1 MSPTFEQHLAD
12 LEAVFKRLMD
22 FKIRANREKCQFSC
36 SSVKYL
42 GLWITPQGIEVDH
55 EKTSAILGIPP
66 PKNVKQLLSFLQ
78 TCSWYRKFIANFSEI
93 ARPLSHLTK
102 KKAFWKWSE
111 EEEKAFRTL
120 KQCLVSP
127 PILKQADFSK
137 PFLIRTDASNY
148 ALGAVLLQGEDKED
162 HPVEF
167 SSRLLNPAERNYS
180 TTEREALAVVWA
192 LNKFRGY
199 IDGASI
205 TVASDHEPLRWL
217 MKLKST
223 TGRLA
228 SWALQLQYFNLDME
242 YIPAKSNGVADMLS
256 RPACHEEN
264 ELCEVCTVAIDVPS
278 SSSKEIC
285 DEQMKNEE
293 LVKIISCLE
302 DPDKNANYVN
312 WVERCYLMNQG
323 VLFRYAPNSESE
335 EAQLVIPRHE
345 RTLIL
350 KNHHDAPMAG
360 HYGAE
365 STYTRIAKNY
375 YWAGMTKYITDYV
388 KNCPDCIKYKA
399 SNKKPSGLLETPV
412 PAQRFVTLAIDL
424 FGPLPESKDG
434 KRWIVIIE
442 DCTTKWVELFALPNA
457 TAKECAITLI
467 EEVLLRDLK
476 PRLAILVQDKH
487 DCWSEKLPF
496 ILFAL
501 NTAKCETTGQ
511 TAAFLNFGRE
521 LRTPSE
527 VVNDI
532 RVVIQND
539 NFVPEITPYLKKF
552 AKFSTQI
559 REVVEEQ
566 QDSRKFYAD
575 KKRKAAPTYQAGEH
589 VFVASHPLSNA
600 AQGKKL
606 KTNATQRRSLR
617 DFNTKV
623 TIILRDC

>member
-1 MSPTFEQHLAD
+1 MARGRGDSISD
-12 LEAVFKRLMD
+12 LEAMFDV
-22 FKIRANREKCQFSC
+22 S
-36 SSVKYL
+36 
-42 GLWITPQGIEVDH
+42 T
-55 EKTSAILGIPP
+55 
-66 PKNVKQLLSFLQ
+66 
-78 TCSWYRKFIANFSEI
+78 NFE
-93 ARPLSHLTK
+93 
-102 KKAFWKWSE
+102 
-111 EEEKAFRTL
+111 
-120 KQCLVSP
+120 
-127 PILKQADFSK
+127 KQADFSK
-137 PFLIRTDASNY
+137 PFLIRADASNY
-148 ALGAVLLQGEDKED
+148 ALGAVLLQGEDKEE

-167 SSRLLNPAERNYS
+167 ASRLLNPAERNYS

-192 LNKFRGY
+192 VNKFRGY

-205 TVASDHEPLRWL
+205 TVASDHQPLRWL
-217 MKLKST
+217 MKLKSP

-228 SWALQLQYFNLDME
+228 RWALQLQSFNLNME
-242 YIPAKSNGVADMLS
+242 YIPGKSNVFADMLS
-256 RPACHEEN
+256 RPACNEEN

-278 SSSKEIC
+278 RSPKEIRN
-285 DEQMKNEE
+285 EQMKDEE

-302 DPDKNANYVN
+302 DPDKNVYYVN
-312 WVERCYLMNQG
+312 WVERGYLMNQG
-323 VLFRYAPNSESE
+323 VLFRYAPDSESE
-335 EAQLVIPRHE
+335 EAQLVIPSPE

-350 KNHHDAPMAG
+350 KNHHEAPMAG

-365 STYTRIAKNY
+365 GPYTRIAKNY
-375 YWAGMTKYITDYV
+375 YWTGMRKYITDYV

-399 SNKKPSGLLETPV
+399 SNQKPSGLLQTPV
-412 PAQRFVTLAIDL
+412 PAQRFETLAIDL

-434 KRWIVIIE
+434 KRWILIIE
-442 DCTTKWVELFALPNA
+442 DCTTMWVELFALPNA
-457 TAKECAITLI
+457 TAKECVITLI
-467 EEVLLRDLK
+467 EEVLLRYGIPRHLINNNGTQFVSAVMQQICYLLNIHQSLIPVYHPQANPVERKNRDLK

-496 ILFAL
+496 IRFAL

-575 KKRKAAPTYQAGEH
+575 KKRKAAPTYQTGEH

-600 AQGKKL
+600 AQGRSAKL
-606 KTNATQRRSLR
+606 MPCRDGPYVILTQRSPSSYEIASLDNPGVPLDVYRKNSLFLFVNVAVHQRSHRLLVPCR
-617 DFNTKV
+617 DAVETRGKGCNKW
-623 TIILRDC
+623 